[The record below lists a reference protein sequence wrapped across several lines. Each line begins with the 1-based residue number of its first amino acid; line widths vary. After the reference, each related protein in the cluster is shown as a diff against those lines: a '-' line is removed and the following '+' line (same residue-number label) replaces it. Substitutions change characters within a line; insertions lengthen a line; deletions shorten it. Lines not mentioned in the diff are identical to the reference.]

1 MTALPETVRTTT
13 LVGQREDLED
23 VIYRVAAEQTP
34 WLSNIGTA
42 TAKAR
47 LHEWQL
53 EDIAAADPD
62 GSIRVE
68 GDEFPANTAAQ
79 NTVRVGNFQTIFAY
93 PFGIARTADIVD
105 KAGRETE
112 TARQKILFGIRMN
125 RDCEARAIG
134 NFASQNESGA
144 NPRKFGGALAW
155 LTTNASR
162 GAGGADGGFSAGI
175 VAAATNGTQ
184 RAFTETLVRE
194 TMAML
199 FTSRGG
205 SAGDR
210 YQAYMSGPHKQTW
223 SQFTGIAA
231 IQTQTGEGIA
241 TIIGAADTYLSDFG
255 RKTLIPH
262 PYGLTRDVLIADPK
276 YWAMAPLQGM
286 RTWNLAKTGD
296 SDRYLQTKE
305 TTLVCRNEKASAV
318 IADLL

>member
-1 MTALPETVRTTT
+1 MAAPAGTVLTTT

-34 WLSNIGTA
+34 WISNVGEGS
-42 TAKAR
+42 AKAR
-47 LHEWQL
+47 LHEWQT
-53 EDIAAADPD
+53 EVINAADPTNAQL
-62 GSIRVE
+62 E
-68 GDEFPANTAAQ
+68 GNDYPTNATPYNT
-79 NTVRVGNFQTIFAY
+79 TRVGNYEQILAKV
-93 PFGIARTADIVD
+93 FGVARTADIVD
-105 KAGRETE
+105 KAGRDTE
-112 TARQKILFGIRMN
+112 TARQKILFGIEMN

-134 NFASQNESGA
+134 NFASNNEAGA
-144 NPRKFGGALAW
+144 TPRRFGGALAW
-155 LTTNASR
+155 LTTNVSR
-162 GAGGADGGFSAGI
+162 GAGGANGGFGAGV

-184 RAFTETLVRE
+184 RSFTEQLVRD
-194 TMAML
+194 TMAL
-199 FTSRGG
+199 VFTSRGG

-210 YQAYMSGPHKQTW
+210 YQAYMGGPHKQTW

-231 IQTQTGEGIA
+231 IQTQVGEGLA
-241 TIIGAADTYLSDFG
+241 TIVGGSDTYLSDFG
-255 RKTLIPH
+255 RITLIPH

-305 TTLVCRNEKASAV
+305 TTLVCRNERSSAV